1 MVELESLTPVELRE
15 LSAKAEKI
23 ATEKEKN
30 KVTTAVALI
39 NETAKSIGAKV
50 EVTLPG
56 GVPAKKARGSMPA
69 THRNPEN
76 GKEVWRGMGP
86 KPGWLKVQ
94 LEAGRELAEF
104 QV

>member
-1 MVELESLTPVELRE
+1 MPELDSLSPSELRE
-15 LSAKAEKI
+15 LSAKADKL
-23 ATEKEKN
+23 AAEKEKN

-50 EVTLPG
+50 EITLPG
-56 GVPAKKARGSMPA
+56 GVPAKKARGSMPV

-76 GKEVWRGMGP
+76 VREVWRGMGP
-86 KPGWLKVQ
+86 KPGWLKAK
-94 LEAGRELAEF
+94 LESGRELAEF